1 MSIFFLI
8 QGIIIGFLIAAPIGP
23 IAILCIRRTLYFG
36 RLTGLMSGLGAAV
49 ADTCYGAVAAYGLT
63 SISAF
68 LIGSQ
73 FWLGLVG
80 GIFLLFL
87 GFRTFFS
94 PAPKDIKQKRAATL
108 CGDFVSAFFLTLSNP
123 MTILAFIALFA
134 GRDVANMCTNFYCA
148 TALTIGVFCGSL
160 FWWLSLTFIIG
171 VFRSRFNNDTFKIIN
186 KIAGI
191 IIIMFAIFILAGVL
205 KR

>member
-1 MSIFFLI
+1 MYFLI
-8 QGIIIGFLIAAPIGP
+8 QGIITGFLIAVPIGP

-36 RLTGLMSGLGAAV
+36 RLAGLMSGLGAAV
-49 ADTCYGAVAAYGLT
+49 ADTCYGAVAAYGIT
-63 SISAF
+63 SISTL
-68 LIGSQ
+68 LIGHQ

-87 GFRTFFS
+87 GFKTFFAQKS
-94 PAPKDIKQKRAATL
+94 PDIQQKRVVGFF
-108 CGDFVSAFFLTLSNP
+108 GDFLSTLFLTLSNP

-134 GRDVANMCTNFYCA
+134 GQDLAHLCNNFYCA
-148 TALTIGVFCGSL
+148 TVLAVGVFCGSL
-160 FWWLSLTFIIG
+160 LWWFFLVLIIG
-171 VFRSRFNNDTFKIIN
+171 ALRTRLANSSLKIIN

-191 IIIMFAIFILAGVL
+191 VIILFAVFILASVL